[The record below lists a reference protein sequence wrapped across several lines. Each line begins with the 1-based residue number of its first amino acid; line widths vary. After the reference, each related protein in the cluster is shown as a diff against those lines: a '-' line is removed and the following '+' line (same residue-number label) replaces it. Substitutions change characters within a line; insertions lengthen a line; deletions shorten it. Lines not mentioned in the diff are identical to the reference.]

1 MANVSQRSFS
11 FGELSPAFYA
21 RTDTQ
26 AYAQGLRTLRN
37 AYVMRMGGVQN
48 RGGLVRKGNTKGNGV
63 ARLIPCEFSDEQN
76 YVLEFTDE
84 RVRIWQNGALVQAVI
99 FGAWLTATAYIAG
112 LAVTNGGDTYY
123 CYLAHTSG
131 ATTEPGVGADW
142 EDYWTL
148 ANDGIEIP
156 TPYQDTE
163 LDELVSVVITPGPS
177 VGTLLIVH
185 PSYAPRVLTQTSDLN
200 QAWNISTATL
210 GSSVPAPA
218 GFSASVGGTGGFIYA
233 VTAVDADGNESV
245 LSNTDE
251 TNNTSTAF
259 ANCTLTWSAVTGAVR
274 YNVYRTTFGTFGL
287 LGSSTTTSYLD
298 EAPFGGSLT
307 GPPIELSLFA
317 STNNYPSTAAIHQ
330 QRLLLGATN
339 FELDRV
345 WASVT
350 AQPLNFSVSDPLVDS
365 DSLNWRQIS
374 RRGVKVKHLLTI
386 AERLISF
393 NNIGEFIIAG
403 GDSGILVPGEV
414 NPQPLSFNGSSNLEP
429 LPIDDT
435 ALYVQA
441 RGNQVRNL
449 VPRNSDGY
457 SGTDLSRTAQ
467 HMLNRYSIVAWAYQE
482 IPHSIV
488 WMVRNDGVMLSLT
501 YDRESNIVGWATHDT
516 DGEVES
522 VCAVQEA
529 TEDAIYVVTKRVI
542 NAQTKRF
549 VERFANRL
557 DTTPVLLDCS
567 VTVDPADVDAL
578 SIDVSEGLV
587 VGPTSEATFSF
598 GSGPCVCP
606 AVGDQITVTY
616 SGDTAVWTCTDTV
629 GGFVFESDDV
639 DAQTLATAAA
649 FPTTITVSAANWAK
663 VGNWSGVLVPHLV
676 GEEIGAVS
684 GTTVLASPNNDLYDT
699 VTVNAGGVATFA
711 DPITADVTVG
721 LPYTTDIQ
729 TLDIDAVG
737 TTVKERG
744 MQVGGVIA
752 WIEETG
758 TFYAGPIVPTGDT
771 LDGLQ
776 AYTPQNSEGYDVTGP
791 VTGVAEVTLESTY
804 NNTGRVLIRQVD
816 PVPMTILS
824 IAPTGFLNG
833 GR

>member
-1 MANVSQRSFS
+1 MQ

-37 AYVMRMGGVQN
+37 AYVMRTGGVQN

-84 RVRIWQNGALVQAVI
+84 RVRIWQNGELVQAVI
-99 FGAWLTATAYIAG
+99 FGAWLTATAYTAG

-123 CYLAHTSG
+123 CYVAHTSG
-131 ATTEPGVGADW
+131 ASTEPGVGADW
-142 EDYWTL
+142 EDNWTL

-163 LDELVSVVITPGPS
+163 LDELVAVVIAPGPAS
-177 VGTLLIVH
+177 GTLIIVH
-185 PSYAPRVLTQTSDLN
+185 PSYAPRLLNQTSDTN

-210 GSSVPAPA
+210 GSTVPAPA
-218 GFSASVGGTGGFIYA
+218 SLTASVGGTGGFIYA
-233 VTAVDADGNESV
+233 VTAVDADGNEST

-251 TNNTSTAF
+251 TNNTSLSF
-259 ANCTLTWSAVTGAVR
+259 ATCTLTWSAVSGAVR
-274 YNVYRTTFGTFGL
+274 YNVYRTTFGSFGL
-287 LGSSTTTSYLD
+287 LGSSTTTTYVD
-298 EAPFGGSLT
+298 DAPFGGSLT
-307 GPPIELSLFA
+307 GPPIELSLFG
-317 STNNYPSTAAIHQ
+317 STDNYPSTAAIHQ

-339 FELDRV
+339 NERDRV
-345 WASVT
+345 WASVSG
-350 AQPLNFSVSDPLVDS
+350 QPLNFAVSDPLVDS

-374 RRGVKVKHLLTI
+374 RRGVKVQHLLTI

-429 LPIDDT
+429 VPIDDT

-467 HMLNRYSIVAWAYQE
+467 HMLNRYTIVAWAYQE

-488 WMVRNDGVMLSLT
+488 WLVRNDGKMLSLT
-501 YDRESNIVGWATHDT
+501 YDRESNVVAWATHDT

-522 VCAVQEA
+522 VCAVQEE

-542 NAQTKRF
+542 NAQTRRF
-549 VERFANRL
+549 VERLANRL
-557 DTTPVLLDCS
+557 ELNPVLLDAS
-567 VTVDPADVDAL
+567 VTVTASAVDAV
-578 SIDVSEGLV
+578 SVDVSDGLV
-587 VGPTSEATFSF
+587 SGGGVSTATLFFGVGPS
-598 GSGPCVCP
+598 VCP
-606 AVGDQITVTY
+606 AIGDQISMTY
-616 SGDTAVWTCTDTV
+616 LGDTAVWTCTSTV
-629 GGFVFESDDV
+629 GGFAFESADV
-639 DAQTLATAAA
+639 DAQTLAGAAG

-663 VGNWSGVLVPHLV
+663 VGNWSGVLVPYLQ
-676 GEEIGAVS
+676 GEEVSAV
-684 GTTVLASPNNDLYDT
+684 VDDVVVASPNNDAYAT
-699 VTVNAGGVATFA
+699 ITVNAAGVATMP
-711 DPITADVTVG
+711 DPIVTDVTVG

-729 TLDIDAVG
+729 TLDIDAVN

-744 MQVGGVIA
+744 LNIGGVIA

-758 TFYAGPIVPTGDT
+758 SFYAGPIVPTGDT
-771 LDGLQ
+771 LTGLER
-776 AYTPQNSEGYDVTGP
+776 YTPQNDQGYDVTGP
-791 VTGVAEVTLESTY
+791 VTGVAEVTLQSTY
-804 NNTGRVLIRQVD
+804 NNSGRVLIRQVD
-816 PVPMTILS
+816 PVPLTILS